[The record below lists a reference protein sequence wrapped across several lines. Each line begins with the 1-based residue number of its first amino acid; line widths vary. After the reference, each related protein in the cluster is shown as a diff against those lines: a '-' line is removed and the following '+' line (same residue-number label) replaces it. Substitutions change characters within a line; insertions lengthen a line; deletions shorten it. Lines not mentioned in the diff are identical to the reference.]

1 MERERGP
8 GIVSPRSVRATDS
21 PPAAALPPR
30 ASARRPSRPPC
41 QALAE
46 PRRGVGLVPPTEI
59 ANAGPAS
66 FAATVGV
73 AYESTGGDAMMP
85 YQARAICPFGAATTT
100 RFSTAPDEAPKT
112 NDALPVAS
120 VTFWNG
126 PLKTVAPT
134 TGLPV

>member
-1 MERERGP
+1 MVFAATPLQSTITNRLAFPPAGP
-8 GIVSPRSVRATDS
+8 GFVPT
-21 PPAAALPPR
+21 
-30 ASARRPSRPPC
+30 
-41 QALAE
+41 AE
-46 PRRGVGLVPPTEI
+46 PVEPW
-59 ANAGPAS
+59 PAS
-66 FAATVGV
+66 FAVTVGV

-85 YQARAICPFGAATTT
+85 YQARAISPFGAATTT

-112 NDALPVAS
+112 KDALPVAS